1 MIGKDRQI
9 ELSLCNPGLSEH
21 IINSPALLLPLL
33 IDEAL
38 VGCRPPSWVTD
49 MLTGE
54 EENGQEKENK
64 ESN

>member
-38 VGCRPPSWVTD
+38 VGCRPELGDGQSDRRGRKW
-49 MLTGE
+49 TGE
-54 EENGQEKENK
+54 GE
-64 ESN
+64 